1 MMGCFLQLME
11 FKILGIMINKIQM
24 KNKKINLVVV
34 SHPDDEVLGFGGTG
48 AKLALEGEV
57 VQPIILCGEVRERSH
72 RPEIS
77 DLYSDMVAAN
87 RTLGFATP
95 ILGDFPNIK
104 MNTVD
109 HLEIVQFVEK
119 QIVDFQ
125 PARIFTHHP
134 GDLNDDHVQTTK
146 ACLAAARLFQR
157 RPDVTP
163 LEGLYFME
171 ILSSTDWSFP
181 AVNGAFTPDTFSCIS
196 ETLDLKLL
204 ALSKYRNVI
213 RPAPHPRSV
222 EILRGHAAYR
232 GGQCCFNYAEAF
244 QTAFRRGV

>member
-1 MMGCFLQLME
+1 
-11 FKILGIMINKIQM
+11 MIKNIQM
-24 KNKKINLVVV
+24 KNKKVNLVVV

-57 VQPIILCGEVRERSH
+57 VQPIILCGEVRERSC
-72 RPEIS
+72 RPEIT
-77 DLYSDMVAAN
+77 DLYCDMIAAN

-95 ILGDFPNIK
+95 LLGGFPNIK

-109 HLEIVQFVEK
+109 HLEIVKFVEK
-119 QIVDFQ
+119 HIVMFQ

-134 GDLNDDHVQTTK
+134 GDLNDDHVQTAK

-157 RPDVTP
+157 QSDVIP
-163 LEGLYFME
+163 LEALYFME

-181 AVNGAFTPDTFSCIS
+181 GGNSSFMADTFSNIS

-204 ALSKYRNVI
+204 ALSKYRNVM

-222 EILRGHAAYR
+222 EVLKGHAAYR
-232 GGQCCFNYAEAF
+232 GGQCCYQYAEAF
-244 QTAFRRGV
+244 QTAFRREV